1 MKLPVCQCAKSTK
14 CGNSFKANFIVR
26 FYEFYIASHSLS
38 TVMLA
43 VAGTCATRR
52 TQWSSSLQPAVTSLF
67 GLGNVSLVRHQRPV
81 GNGLNLAEWFSLLPL
96 WALDKAKTPGSPSF
110 GRPAEEHAGRGHG
123 QTCKFLQ
130 LTLSPL
136 DALDD
141 PTCLWHVLKV
151 S

>member
-110 GRPAEEHAGRGHG
+110 GRPAKNMPAEVMARPANSCNLRLVLRCLRWSYMSL
-123 QTCKFLQ
+123 TC
-130 LTLSPL
+130 P
-136 DALDD
+136 
-141 PTCLWHVLKV
+141 
-151 S
+151 